1 VRGAILIYGNEPM
14 LVMTRAL
21 ILERAGYKVFTAET
35 FGNAMLVLMNHQID
49 VCVLCQSLTNEE
61 RQGISETAHALQP
74 QVKCA
79 VLDFS
84 EIEWLASPST
94 LLKEV
99 GKSLAS
105 GADPE

>member
-14 LVMTRAL
+14 LMMTRAL
-21 ILERAGYKVFTAET
+21 ILEKAGYQVFKAET
-35 FGNAMLVLMNHQID
+35 FGNAMLVLMNHPID

-61 RQGISETAHALQP
+61 RQGISETAQALQP

-94 LLKEV
+94 LLQEV
-99 GKSLAS
+99 GKSLAI
-105 GADPE
+105 GVGPE